1 MDAPRATAGRDP
13 RRDNASVLPSGEVAD
28 SPRESRIFRPAI
40 EPLTSD
46 TFRYRG
52 GAEETPARDHAPQRR
67 PASPRFA
74 WARCNGSLPQTYGK
88 AGVSAA
94 RPTLAPPDQR
104 RGTQMEL
111 VRPSYARAGATC
123 NGSEAHP
130 VYGSVSNLQPT
141 PNFPGLWVAAVPM
154 PRAAFAC
161 VCGHI
166 EHAAGRADVH
176 QLVARQLEHRALC
189 RGTVV
194 GSGVGG
200 GRFVARCGCNTLTKN
215 AKRPGGL
222 IPSRF

>member
-189 RGTVV
+189 TRTEGA
-194 GSGVGG
+194 SGVPGG
-200 GRFVARCGCNTLTKN
+200 TSVARSGRITSKRK